1 MPKTDRNDP
10 IDRMLPN
17 DPTDPIENA
26 ELTDPID
33 INELVEK
40 ALKTDRLER

>member
-1 MPKTDRNDP
+1 MPKIDRNDP